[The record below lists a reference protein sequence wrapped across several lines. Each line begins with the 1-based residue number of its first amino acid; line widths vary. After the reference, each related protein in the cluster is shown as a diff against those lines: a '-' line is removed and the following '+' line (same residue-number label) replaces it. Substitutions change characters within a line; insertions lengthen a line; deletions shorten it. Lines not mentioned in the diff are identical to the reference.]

1 MRERGGSY
9 RMDKKQEATTREGRD
24 MKEKKEGKKRRKN
37 KRKKEKNELSVFL
50 KKL

>member
-24 MKEKKEGKKRRKN
+24 MKEKGRENKK
-37 KRKKEKNELSVFL
+37 KK
-50 KKL
+50 

>member
-24 MKEKKEGKKRRKN
+24 MKEKIKGKKRKMN
-37 KRKKEKNELSVFL
+37 YLFF
-50 KKL
+50 